1 MEKVAFELTPHEL
14 NVIRRALISYNSEL
28 KTISE
33 FNPSFEQVQFEIT
46 DITELLEVIK

>member
-1 MEKVAFELTPHEL
+1 MEKTAFELTPHEI

-33 FNPSFEQVQFEIT
+33 FNPSFSQVQLEIN
-46 DITELLEVIK
+46 DCTELLEIIK